1 MGDLLM
7 SSPAIRALKETFRC
21 RITLLT
27 SAMGNKIA
35 PFIKEIDETI
45 VADLPWIKT
54 KNPVSRNDFFSLIE
68 ILKKKRFDGA
78 VIFSVYS
85 QNPLPAAMMA
95 FMAGIPQRLAYCRE
109 NPYHLLSDW
118 IVEKEPF
125 SFIHHQ
131 VRRDL
136 NLVKAIHA
144 ETKDEQIRIH
154 ISESSKIN
162 VIKKIK
168 AEGVNLHRDWLILH
182 PGVSETKREY
192 TENNWIEA
200 GKLLRDHLSFQLLIT
215 GASFERELCE
225 RITEGIGA
233 GAFCLAGLSIEELT
247 ALIHEAPLVI
257 SVNTGTAH
265 IAAAT
270 QTPVIVLYA
279 LTNPQHTPWNVAS
292 EILYFSVKEQLKSK
306 NEIVNYVNEYIMDK
320 GVEMP
325 SPLRILEAAQSL
337 LKKVKAEI
345 SYK

>member
-1 MGDLLM
+1 
-7 SSPAIRALKETFRC
+7 
-21 RITLLT
+21 
-27 SAMGNKIA
+27 
-35 PFIKEIDETI
+35 
-45 VADLPWIKT
+45 
-54 KNPVSRNDFFSLIE
+54 
-68 ILKKKRFDGA
+68 
-78 VIFSVYS
+78 
-85 QNPLPAAMMA
+85 
-95 FMAGIPQRLAYCRE
+95 
-109 NPYHLLSDW
+109 
-118 IVEKEPF
+118 
-125 SFIHHQ
+125 
-131 VRRDL
+131 
-136 NLVKAIHA
+136 
-144 ETKDEQIRIH
+144 
-154 ISESSKIN
+154 
-162 VIKKIK
+162 
-168 AEGVNLHRDWLILH
+168 
-182 PGVSETKREY
+182 
-192 TENNWIEA
+192 
-200 GKLLRDHLSFQLLIT
+200 LLIT

-233 GAFCLAGLSIEELT
+233 GAFCLGLSIEELT